1 MDAIKNSIS
10 DIAKMINRHPVDTF
24 RKRGREKV
32 SKLAVLP
39 RKPSKKVTENP
50 YKYKL
55 ITS

>member
-10 DIAKMINRHPVDTF
+10 DVAKMINRHPVDTF